1 MTVAL
6 YGFKARGSPYTV
18 RVLALKLEEEGD
30 QMEVSLLNSYHNFF
44 LSKKYL
50 KMNSLSRNLT
60 LMLVVWNK
68 FRCRSVAQKIPSLY
82 LIYVSRYTFK
92 C

>member
-30 QMEVSLLNSYHNFF
+30 QMEVSLLNSSYKLSFSF
-44 LSKKYL
+44 LEIFE
-50 KMNSLSRNLT
+50 NLSRNLT

-68 FRCRSVAQKIPSLY
+68 FRCRRVAQKIPSLY

>member
-1 MTVAL
+1 M
-6 YGFKARGSPYTV
+6 

-30 QMEVSLLNSYHNFF
+30 QMEVSLLNFSEIFEN
-44 LSKKYL
+44 
-50 KMNSLSRNLT
+50 LSRNLT

-68 FRCRSVAQKIPSLY
+68 FRCRRVAQKIPSLY